1 MTAVGQ
7 EARSLLWPTVFAV
20 LGCAI
25 LAALGTW
32 QLQRLTWKEGLIRDA
47 SERSR
52 EAPQPVP
59 IEADWTRL
67 DRPQTEY
74 RHVSLSGTFRHQDE
88 VHVFTDLPDAKGPA
102 KGIGYWVLTPL
113 VQDDGSIVLIN
124 RGFVPKGR
132 EDPAT
137 RAEGQVGGR
146 ASVTGLMRW
155 SEERNLFTP
164 ADVPAKG
171 EWYTR
176 DTGAIAAARGLKR
189 VAPFFVDADASA
201 PGGLPQGGE
210 TRLTFPNRHLEYAL
224 TWYGLAGALV
234 VVYGVFARRRWNGR

>member
-1 MTAVGQ
+1 MTTVRQG
-7 EARSLLWPTVFAV
+7 ERSLLWPTAFAV
-20 LGCAI
+20 AALAI

-32 QLQRLTWKEGLIRDA
+32 QLRRLVWKEGLIRDA
-47 SERSR
+47 TERSTQ
-52 EAPQPVP
+52 APQPAP

-67 DRPQTEY
+67 DRTQTEY
-74 RHVSLSGTFRHQDE
+74 RHVALSGTFRHQDE

-102 KGIGYWVLTPL
+102 RGIGYWVLTPL

-137 RAEGQVGGR
+137 RPEGQVGGR
-146 ASVTGLMRW
+146 AAVTGLMRW

-164 ADVPAKG
+164 ADTPAKG

-176 DTGAIAAARGLKR
+176 DTAAIGAARGLDR
-189 VAPFFVDADASA
+189 VAPFYVDADASP

-210 TRLTFPNRHLEYAL
+210 TRLVFPNRHLEYAL
-224 TWYGLAGALV
+224 TWYGLGGALV
-234 VVYGVFARRRWNGR
+234 AVYGVFAWRRWTGR